1 MFGSTYSGANAYAK
15 VGVET
20 GVVAASPHKLIVML
34 YDGAIV
40 SLGMAMRHIRAG
52 QIAAKG
58 QSISKAI
65 AIIESG
71 LRASLN
77 KEVGGEIAINLD
89 NLYAYMVNRLIEAN
103 LGNKEDLLEEVQRLL
118 QDLRDTWNRI
128 DPTAGAGAPAD
139 LPKAP
144 ANDPLAPNMS
154 RLVKA

>member
-1 MFGSTYSGANAYAK
+1 MYSGANAYAK

-34 YDGAIV
+34 YDGAIL
-40 SLGMAMRHIRAG
+40 SLGMAMQHIRAG
-52 QIAAKG
+52 QTAAKG

-77 KEVGGEIAINLD
+77 KQVGGEIAINLD
-89 NLYAYMVNRLIEAN
+89 NLYAYMVKRLIEAN
-103 LGNKEDLLEEVQRLL
+103 LGNDEAMLEEVQRLL

-128 DPTAGAGAPAD
+128 DPAAAAGNAGNP
-139 LPKAP
+139 PQAP
-144 ANDPLAPNMS
+144 ANDPLAPNTS

>member
-34 YDGAIV
+34 YDGAIL
-40 SLGMAMRHIRAG
+40 SLSMALQHMRAG
-52 QIAAKG
+52 QVALKG
-58 QSISKAI
+58 QAISKAVTI
-65 AIIESG
+65 VESG

-77 KEVGGEIAINLD
+77 KEVGGEIALNLD
-89 NLYAYMVNRLIEAN
+89 NLYVYMVKRLIEAN
-103 LGNKEDLLEEVQRLL
+103 LGNREDLLEEVQRLL

-128 DPTAGAGAPAD
+128 DPGAAGQP
-139 LPKAP
+139 PQMP
-144 ANDPLAPNMS
+144 ANDATAPNMS

>member
-1 MFGSTYSGANAYAK
+1 MFGSMYSGANAYAK

-34 YDGAIV
+34 YDGAIL
-40 SLGMAMRHIRAG
+40 SLGMAMQHIRAG
-52 QIAAKG
+52 QTAAKG

-77 KEVGGEIAINLD
+77 KQVGGEIAINLD
-89 NLYAYMVNRLIEAN
+89 NLYAYMVKRLIEAN
-103 LGNKEDLLEEVQRLL
+103 LGNDEAMLEEVQRLL

-128 DPTAGAGAPAD
+128 DPGAAGQP
-139 LPKAP
+139 PQMP
-144 ANDPLAPNMS
+144 ANDATAPNMS